1 MTHPCSGW
9 VFTLINMKK
18 IIVSILA
25 FFVYTSSQAQH
36 FDLIPLGIYGGEQED
51 NLSAYLVGAPKDSAF
66 LCLDA
71 GTINTGIRKA
81 IQLKSLYG
89 TEETILHN
97 QIKGYFISH
106 GHLDHLSGLII
117 NSPAD
122 SKKNI
127 FAIAPVLQI
136 LQNHYFINDTWI
148 NFADQ
153 GQKPILGKYHYS
165 EMQEGI
171 ELPAQNTPFFLTAY
185 ELSHVNPYKSSAV
198 LVRHNDH
205 YLLYLGDTG
214 ADRVEKTD
222 QLEKLWKNIAPLIK
236 KGQLNTIL
244 IEVSFPNNQAENL
257 LFGHL
262 TPNLLLEE
270 LNKLKEKTGRN
281 DLKGLNIVVTHRKP
295 TRDNPEIIKTELL
308 NNNLLKVNYIFPE
321 QGKRISLP

>member
-9 VFTLINMKK
+9 VFALINMKK

-127 FAIAPVLQI
+127 FAIATVLQI

-171 ELPAQNTPFFLTAY
+171 ELPAHNTPFFLTAY